1 VLREGNVTVLAGI
14 AVGLWC
20 TKNTAGWL
28 HAFIFEDDEYNA
40 PVFAAVA
47 LVLFVVAVASALWP
61 ALRATR
67 IDPVESLR
75 SE

>member
-1 VLREGNVTVLAGI
+1 VTALAGI
-14 AVGLWC
+14 AVGLYL
-20 TKNTAGWL
+20 TKDTAGWL

-40 PVFAAVA
+40 PIFAAVA
-47 LVLFVVAVASALWP
+47 VALFAVAFLSALWP